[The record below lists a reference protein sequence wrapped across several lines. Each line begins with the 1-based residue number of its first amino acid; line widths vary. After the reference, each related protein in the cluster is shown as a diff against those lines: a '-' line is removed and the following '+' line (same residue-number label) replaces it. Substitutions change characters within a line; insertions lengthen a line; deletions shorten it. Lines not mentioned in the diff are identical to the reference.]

1 MVEGHVSTNKYL
13 VLLYSEVLGGDVVQ
27 DGECIVGKEQ
37 LFSRAVVTGSEVAKD
52 EAHTHNDVL
61 RNKVIAR
68 PIKSVVAQAL

>member
-13 VLLYSEVLGGDVVQ
+13 VLFYGEVLVGDVVQ

-37 LFSRAVVTGSEVAKD
+37 LLSRAVVAGSEVAKD

-61 RNKVIAR
+61 RNRVIAR
-68 PIKSVVAQAL
+68 RVKPVVAQAL